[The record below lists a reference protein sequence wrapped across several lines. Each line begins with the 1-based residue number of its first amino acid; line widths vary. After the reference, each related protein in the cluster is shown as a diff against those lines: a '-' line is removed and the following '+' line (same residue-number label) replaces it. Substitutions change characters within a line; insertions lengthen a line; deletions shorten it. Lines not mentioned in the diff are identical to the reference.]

1 MRMRFAAQSFASFD
15 PRLIIAGQ
23 LCQYARSKGH
33 IRDFQN
39 ESLGFPATS
48 WQWIDKVNADTG
60 IH

>member
-1 MRMRFAAQSFASFD
+1 MRMRFAAQSL
-15 PRLIIAGQ
+15 PRLILVNNRGTALSVREKQ
-23 LCQYARSKGH
+23 GH